1 MQRRMKMFT
10 RIIPVLIMLM
20 LSAFS
25 TTFYSTAYGATTTL
39 SAEEEAKLARDT
51 YLTLYDLWG
60 LEIFSSISS
69 SEQKHMNAIL
79 TLLKKYKLPDPAAGN
94 EIGEFTS
101 PALQALYDELI
112 AKGEADAIEALKVGG
127 LIEEKDMH
135 DINLAIERS
144 QQDDIDAVYATLL
157 CGSRNHLRA
166 FAQNIETLTKK
177 PYEAQLLTQAEV
189 DAILDAPMEKCNSKN
204 AVGGNAVNT
213 CRG

>member
-51 YLTLYDLWG
+51 YLTLYDVWG
-60 LEIFSSISS
+60 LTIFSSISS

-101 PALQALYDELI
+101 PALQTLYNTLI
-112 AKGEADAIEALKVGG
+112 AMGEQSGLDGLKVGG
-127 LIEEKDMH
+127 IIEETDMR
-135 DINLAIERS
+135 DIAAAIEHS
-144 QQDDIDAVYATLL
+144 QHEDVTKVYETLM
-157 CGSRNHLRA
+157 CGSRNHLRS
-166 FAQNIETLTKK
+166 FAQNIEVLTGTS
-177 PYEAQLLTQAEV
+177 YVAQVLSQAAV
-189 DAILDAPMEKCNSKN
+189 DEILASPMEKC
-204 AVGGNAVNT
+204 
-213 CRG
+213 